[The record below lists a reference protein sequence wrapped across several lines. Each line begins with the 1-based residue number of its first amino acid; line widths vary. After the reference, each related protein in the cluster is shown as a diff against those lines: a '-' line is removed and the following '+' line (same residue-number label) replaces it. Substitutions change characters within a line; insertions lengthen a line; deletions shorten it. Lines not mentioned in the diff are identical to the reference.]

1 MFLPCNP
8 APVAVERYS
17 ANAQGYPVRHKY
29 MQRLS
34 LRCLLP
40 TRAAT
45 ICECARQPFAV
56 MCKTVLICRTRVWYQ
71 RPLWASC
78 FAIAWLAGCR
88 RFCCNLVY
96 RSIGGA
102 IVVVVV
108 VVLWVVGRATP
119 RWAAGPLPRRRFFSV
134 ALRPFLPFA
143 LPRPR
148 DYSSS
153 SSSSPLLLLAAC
165 APARPPAS

>member
-1 MFLPCNP
+1 LN
-8 APVAVERYS
+8 
-17 ANAQGYPVRHKY
+17 
-29 MQRLS
+29 
-34 LRCLLP
+34 
-40 TRAAT
+40 
-45 ICECARQPFAV
+45 
-56 MCKTVLICRTRVWYQ
+56 TRVVSAAVVGLLL
-71 RPLWASC
+71 RDR
-78 FAIAWLAGCR
+78 LAGCR

-102 IVVVVV
+102 IVVVVVVVLWV